1 MTTTGSID
9 TSHEELRK
17 KLLEINV
24 WAMTLILALVLD
36 SSSTAVIFIA
46 GTPRHVETQAW
57 AGVFIMALVFGLLL
71 GTTVGILVLH
81 VRFRAPYSYWYVVLD
96 NIFVTVPLYVAV
108 RFIGAS
114 VGFGEISTAP
124 VRLDESLFR
133 VGAALI
139 ALALVFLFVRDLIV
153 LPNIRNQIS
162 VPPLVAVSALHFLGA
177 LLFLSL
183 AIIPESIVY
192 VAVLGSVG
200 LCFFFAGMAAIP
212 FIQAHF
218 PADQPIAT
226 AQQNG
231 KLPSGSSST

>member
-9 TSHEELRK
+9 TSNEELRK

-46 GTPRHVETQAW
+46 GTPRHIEIQAW
-57 AGVFIMALVFGLLL
+57 AAVFIMALVFGLLL

-81 VRFRAPYSYWYVVLD
+81 VRFHAPYSYWYVVLD
-96 NIFVTVPLYVAV
+96 NVFVTVPLYVAV

-114 VGFGEISTAP
+114 IGFDETSTAP

-153 LPNIRNQIS
+153 LPKIRSQIS
-162 VPPLVAVSALHFLGA
+162 VPPLIAVSALHFLGA

-183 AIIPESIVY
+183 AIIPNSVLY
-192 VAVLGSVG
+192 VAVLGSIG
-200 LCFFFAGMAAIP
+200 LGFFFAGMAAIP
-212 FIQAHF
+212 VLQARF
-218 PADQPIAT
+218 PPDQPIAA
-226 AQQNG
+226 AQPNG
-231 KLPSGSSST
+231 ALPSGSS

>member
-1 MTTTGSID
+1 MTITGSID

-183 AIIPESIVY
+183 AIIPESVVY